1 MSSLLVF
8 KCTHDIIQVEQK
20 AKMLHKFT
28 TGALQVGMAMSGKTN
43 LATLLGFVVVV
54 TIEISEP
61 PCLSKFHAFGKMSVE
76 KIVIYFLGK
85 IPLLVKYFIFSSA
98 KIISN
103 RILNESN

>member
-1 MSSLLVF
+1 MRERTGLGTTF
-8 KCTHDIIQVEQK
+8 YKVE
-20 AKMLHKFT
+20 
-28 TGALQVGMAMSGKTN
+28 GEVV
-43 LATLLGFVVVV
+43 LGFVVVV

-103 RILNESN
+103 RILNESIFAKDSRI